1 MKEFGRV
8 LRAIALGSD
17 GRGDVDRALH
27 ERADGR
33 RLWCVREQVWKRV
46 SWLSRSRPL
55 KQKDTD
61 LDTAARIA

>member
-1 MKEFGRV
+1 MEELGRI
-8 LRAIALGSD
+8 LRPIAFGSD

-33 RLWCVREQVWKRV
+33 RLRCVRKQVWKRV
-46 SWLSRSRPL
+46 SWLSRSMPF